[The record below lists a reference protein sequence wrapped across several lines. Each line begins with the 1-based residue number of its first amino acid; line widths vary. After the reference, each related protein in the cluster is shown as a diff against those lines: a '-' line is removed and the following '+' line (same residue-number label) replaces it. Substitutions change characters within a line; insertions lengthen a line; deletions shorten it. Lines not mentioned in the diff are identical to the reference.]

1 MHPVD
6 YIIILVYLVIQMY
19 LGLSRR
25 IRPDSTASE
34 LIIGGRVLTLPAFVA
49 SLVSTYY
56 GGILG
61 VGEYTYKYGISNW
74 LVLGVPYYV
83 AALLFALF
91 LAKKARETEL
101 LTIPDRLNQVY
112 GKPAALAGATIV
124 FFMAVP
130 GAYVVMLGV
139 LFQMLFGWPFWV
151 GVLFGTAFSTIYV
164 FAGGFNALIRNDLFQ
179 FGLMFLGFAVLLI
192 FLFVTYG
199 GSSFIAAHVPETHLT
214 WHGGR
219 SLWAVAVWY
228 FIALTTLTEP
238 AFFQRC
244 YAAKSP
250 QIAKRGILLSIC
262 CWALFDFMTTS
273 CGLYARALLPNLAD
287 PVAAYPALANQV
299 LPVGISGL
307 FAVAMLVTVM
317 STVDSY
323 SFIAASTFSNDLLR
337 RIRPFDEAKITKM
350 TRIGLGISTILA
362 LAVGLF
368 FKSAVDI
375 WYLFGSIG
383 APALVVPVVSSFWG
397 KRRLSG
403 QWAMLSIL
411 LSGALSLLWYFS
423 SYWNAG
429 EYWFGVEPIL
439 PGLALSVLIYLL
451 CSRRPSQL
459 P

>member
-6 YIIILVYLVIQMY
+6 YAIIIAYLAVQMY
-19 LGLSRR
+19 LGVSRR
-25 IRPDSTASE
+25 IRPDSSATE

-61 VGEYTYKYGISNW
+61 VGEYSYNYGLSNW

-91 LAKKARETEL
+91 LARKARETEL
-101 LTIPDRLNQVY
+101 LTIPDRLAQVY

-124 FFMAVP
+124 FLMAIP
-130 GAYVVMLGV
+130 GAYIVMLGV

-151 GVLFGTAFSTIYV
+151 GVLAGTGFSTIYV
-164 FAGGFNALIRNDLFQ
+164 FAGGFSALIRNDLMQ

-192 FLFVTYG
+192 FLIATYG
-199 GSSFIAAHVPETHLT
+199 GLGFVSANVPDTHLT

-219 SLWAVAVWY
+219 SIWAIAVWY

-244 YAAKSP
+244 YAAKTP
-250 QIAKRGILLSIC
+250 QIARRGIILSVC
-262 CWALFDFMTTS
+262 CWAIFDFMTTS
-273 CGLYARALLPNLAD
+273 CGLYARALLPELAD
-287 PVAAYPALANQV
+287 PLAAYPTLANQV

-337 RIRPFDEAKITKM
+337 RIRPFDEAKITRM
-350 TRIGLGISTILA
+350 TRIGLGVSTLLA

-368 FKSAVDI
+368 FRSAVDI
-375 WYLFGSIG
+375 WYAFGSIG
-383 APALVVPVVSSFWG
+383 APALVVPVVSSFVG
-397 KRRLSG
+397 KRRFSG
-403 QWAMLSIL
+403 RSAMLSIL
-411 LSGALSLLWYFS
+411 LSGALSLVWYLS
-423 SYWNAG
+423 SYWQGG
-429 EYWFGVEPIL
+429 EYWLGIEPIL
-439 PGLALSVLIYLL
+439 PGLGLSLILYLL
-451 CSRRPSQL
+451 LARRQH
-459 P
+459 

>member
-6 YIIILVYLVIQMY
+6 YVIVAVYLAVQMY
-19 LGLSRR
+19 LGVSRR
-25 IRPDSTASE
+25 IRPDSSASD

-61 VGEYTYKYGISNW
+61 VGEYSYKYGLSNW

-101 LTIPDRLNQVY
+101 LTIPDRLAQVY

-124 FFMAVP
+124 FLMAIP
-130 GAYVVMLGV
+130 GAYIVMLGV

-164 FAGGFNALIRNDLFQ
+164 FAGGFNALIRNDLMQ
-179 FGLMFLGFAVLLI
+179 FGLMFAGFAVLLV
-192 FLFVTYG
+192 FLIAKYG
-199 GSSFIAAHVPETHLT
+199 GPDFIAASVPADHLT

-219 SLWAVAVWY
+219 SVWAIAVWY

-244 YAAKSP
+244 YAARTP
-250 QIAKRGILLSIC
+250 QIARRGILISIC

-323 SFIAASTFSNDLLR
+323 SFIAASTFSNDLVR
-337 RIRPFDEAKITKM
+337 RIRPFDEARITKV
-350 TRIGLGISTILA
+350 TRIGLAVSTVLA

-375 WYLFGSIG
+375 WYAFGSVG
-383 APALVVPVVSSFWG
+383 APALVVPVVSSFVG
-397 KRRLSG
+397 RRRFSG
-403 QWAMLSIL
+403 GAAMLSIV
-411 LSGALSLLWYFS
+411 LSGALSLTWYLS
-423 SYWNAG
+423 GCLNPDGYWLG
-429 EYWFGVEPIL
+429 IEPIL
-439 PGLALSVLIYLL
+439 PGLALSVVLYLL
-451 CSRRPSQL
+451 LARRRH
-459 P
+459 

>member
-1 MHPVD
+1 MHWID
-6 YIIILVYLVIQMY
+6 YGIVILYLAVQMY
-19 LGLSRR
+19 LGVSRR
-25 IRPDSTASE
+25 IRSDSSATE
-34 LIIGGRVLTLPAFVA
+34 LILGGRALTLPAFVA

-61 VGEYTYKYGISNW
+61 VGEYSYKYGISNW

-91 LAKKARETEL
+91 LARKARETEL

-112 GKPAALAGATIV
+112 GRPAALAGASIV
-124 FFMAVP
+124 FLMAIP
-130 GAYVVMLGV
+130 GAYIVMLGV

-151 GVLFGTAFSTIYV
+151 GVLFGTGFSTIYV
-164 FAGGFNALIRNDLFQ
+164 FLGGFKALVRNDLFQ
-179 FGLMFLGFAVLLI
+179 FALMFLGFAVLLI

-199 GSSFIAAHVPETHLT
+199 GPGYIAANVPSSHLT

-219 SLWAVAVWY
+219 TTWAVAVWY

-244 YAAKSP
+244 YAAKTP
-250 QIAKRGILLSIC
+250 QVARRGIVLSIC

-287 PVAAYPALANQV
+287 PVAAYPTLASQV
-299 LPVGISGL
+299 LPVGISGI

-323 SFIAASTFSNDLLR
+323 SFIAASTFSNDLVR
-337 RIRPFDEAKITKM
+337 RIRPFSEVQITRV
-350 TRIGLGISTILA
+350 TRIGLAVSTLLA

-368 FKSAVDI
+368 FKSAVEI
-375 WYLFGSIG
+375 WYVFGSVG
-383 APALVVPVVSSFWG
+383 APALVLPVVSSFVG
-397 KRRLSG
+397 GRRFDG
-403 QWAMLSIL
+403 RGAMLSIV
-411 LSGALSLLWYFS
+411 LSGSVSLIWYLSG
-423 SYWNAG
+423 YWSG
-429 EYWFGVEPIL
+429 VGYWLGIEPIL
-439 PGLALSVLIYLL
+439 PGLALSLLLYLL
-451 CSRRPSQL
+451 LARHRPEL

>member
-1 MHPVD
+1 MHLID
-6 YIIILVYLVIQMY
+6 YVIVVLYLAVQMY

-25 IRPDSTASE
+25 IKSDSSASE
-34 LIIGGRVLTLPAFVA
+34 LILGGRVLTLPAFVA

-61 VGEYTYKYGISNW
+61 VGEYSYKYGVSNW

-91 LAKKARETEL
+91 LARKARETEL

-112 GKPAALAGATIV
+112 GRPAALAGGMIV
-124 FFMAVP
+124 FFMAIP
-130 GAYVVMLGV
+130 GAYIVMLGV

-151 GVLFGTAFSTIYV
+151 GVLFGTAFSTVYV
-164 FAGGFNALIRNDLFQ
+164 FLGGFNALVRNDLFQ
-179 FGLMFLGFAVLLI
+179 FALMFFGFAVLLI
-192 FLFVTYG
+192 FLVAKYG
-199 GSSFIAAHVPETHLT
+199 GTDFITANVPAAHLT
-214 WHGGR
+214 WNGGR
-219 SLWAVAVWY
+219 SVWAVAIWY

-250 QIAKRGILLSIC
+250 QIAKRGIILSIG
-262 CWALFDFMTTS
+262 CWAIFDFMTTS
-273 CGLYARALLPNLAD
+273 CGLYARALLPDLAD
-287 PVAAYPALANQV
+287 PVAAYPTLASQV

-323 SFIAASTFSNDLLR
+323 SFIAASTFSNDLVR
-337 RIRPFDEAKITKM
+337 RIKPFSELQITRI
-350 TRIGLGISTILA
+350 TRIGLAVSTLLA
-362 LAVGLF
+362 LTVGLL

-375 WYLFGSIG
+375 WYAFGSVG
-383 APALVVPVVSSFWG
+383 APALVVPVVSSFLG
-397 KRRLSG
+397 RRRYNGAGALLSIALSG
-403 QWAMLSIL
+403 
-411 LSGALSLLWYFS
+411 GLSLVWYLSAFWNPGG
-423 SYWNAG
+423 YWLG
-429 EYWFGVEPIL
+429 IEPIL
-439 PGLALSVLIYLL
+439 PGLALSLILYLIL
-451 CSRRPSQL
+451 ARQQTEL

>member
-6 YIIILVYLVIQMY
+6 YVIVAVYLAIQMY
-19 LGLSRR
+19 VGVSRR
-25 IRPDSTASE
+25 IRSDSSASD

-61 VGEYTYKYGISNW
+61 VGEYSYKYGLSNW

-101 LTIPDRLNQVY
+101 LTIPDRLAQVY

-124 FFMAVP
+124 FLMAIP
-130 GAYVVMLGV
+130 GAYIVMLGV

-164 FAGGFNALIRNDLFQ
+164 FAGGFNALIRNDLMQ
-179 FGLMFLGFAVLLI
+179 FGLMFAGFAVLLV
-192 FLFVTYG
+192 FLVAKYG
-199 GSSFIAAHVPETHLT
+199 GMDYIAASVPTDHLT

-219 SLWAVAVWY
+219 SVWAIAVWY

-244 YAAKSP
+244 YAARTP
-250 QIAKRGILLSIC
+250 QIARRGILISIC

-273 CGLYARALLPNLAD
+273 CGLYARALLPNLTD
-287 PVAAYPALANQV
+287 PVAAYPVLANQV

-323 SFIAASTFSNDLLR
+323 SFIAASTFSNDLVR
-337 RIRPFDEAKITKM
+337 RIKPFDEARITRM
-350 TRIGLGISTILA
+350 TRIGLAVSTVLA

-375 WYLFGSIG
+375 WYAFGSVG
-383 APALVVPVVSSFWG
+383 APALVVPVVSSFVG
-397 KRRLSG
+397 RRRFSG
-403 QWAMLSIL
+403 GAAMLSVVF
-411 LSGALSLLWYFS
+411 SGALSLIWYLS
-423 SYWNAG
+423 GYWNPDG
-429 EYWFGVEPIL
+429 YWLGIEPIL
-439 PGLALSVLIYLL
+439 PGLALSLTLYLILA
-451 CSRRPSQL
+451 RRRH
-459 P
+459 

>member
-6 YIIILVYLVIQMY
+6 YVIVAVYLAVQMY
-19 LGLSRR
+19 VGVSRR
-25 IRPDSTASE
+25 IRPDSSASD

-61 VGEYTYKYGISNW
+61 VGEYSYKYGLSNW

-101 LTIPDRLNQVY
+101 LTIPDRLAQVY

-124 FFMAVP
+124 FLMAIP
-130 GAYVVMLGV
+130 GAYIVMLGV

-164 FAGGFNALIRNDLFQ
+164 FAGGFNALIRNDLMQ
-179 FGLMFLGFAVLLI
+179 FGLMFAGFAILLI
-192 FLFVTYG
+192 FLIAKYG
-199 GSSFIAAHVPETHLT
+199 GPDFIAASVPTDHLT

-219 SLWAVAVWY
+219 SVWAIAVWY

-244 YAAKSP
+244 YAARTP
-250 QIAKRGILLSIC
+250 QIARRGILISIC

-273 CGLYARALLPNLAD
+273 CGLYARALLPNLSD

-323 SFIAASTFSNDLLR
+323 SFIAASTFSNDLVR
-337 RIRPFDEAKITKM
+337 RIRPFDEARITKM
-350 TRIGLGISTILA
+350 TRIGLAVSTLLA
-362 LAVGLF
+362 LTVGLF

-375 WYLFGSIG
+375 WYAFGSVG
-383 APALVVPVVSSFWG
+383 APALVVPVVSSFVG
-397 KRRLSG
+397 RRRFSG
-403 QWAMLSIL
+403 GTAMVSIV
-411 LSGALSLLWYFS
+411 LSGALSLTWYLS
-423 SYWNAG
+423 GYWNPDG
-429 EYWFGVEPIL
+429 YWLGIEPIL
-439 PGLALSVLIYLL
+439 PGLALSLTLYLILA
-451 CSRRPSQL
+451 RRRH
-459 P
+459 